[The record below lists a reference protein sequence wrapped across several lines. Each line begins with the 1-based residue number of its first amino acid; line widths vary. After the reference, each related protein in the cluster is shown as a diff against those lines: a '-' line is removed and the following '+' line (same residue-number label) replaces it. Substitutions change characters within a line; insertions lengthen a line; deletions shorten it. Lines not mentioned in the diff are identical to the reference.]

1 MMDVSTAI
9 LTSDIWHLTSDKKV
23 EASDPRNRLPP
34 SQLGSPYL
42 QGGQVRARS
51 IFPRL
56 RFGNSCLLRSGP
68 GVSPVNLAA
77 KGALS
82 L

>member
-9 LTSDIWHLTSDKKV
+9 LTSDIWHLTCDKKV

-42 QGGQVRARS
+42 QGGAS
-51 IFPRL
+51 EGTEYIPA
-56 RFGNSCLLRSGP
+56 
-68 GVSPVNLAA
+68 LA
-77 KGALS
+77 LWQ
-82 L
+82 